1 MVGTNAIGAD
11 GQEIHTGDIVEDVIS
26 NSGERHTVVNHTA
39 QLIMFKASDG
49 HIAYRPARKYKKVES
64 ANG

>member
-1 MVGTNAIGAD
+1 MAGTKAVGAD
-11 GQEIHTGDIVEDVIS
+11 GQEIHTGDIVENAVSKSGDKHVVI
-26 NSGERHTVVNHTA
+26 NHTT

-49 HIAYRPARKYKKVES
+49 HVAYRPARKYKKVET